1 MPAADIFSSETNIKL
16 DVVKDAEAV
25 TGRFAEVMVDAV
37 RKNNSDGRPSSFI
50 LPVGPTGQYQKIVD
64 ICNSEKLD
72 LSRMHTFHMDE
83 YIGGDGKVLPD
94 DHPMNFKTF
103 ILNNFLKKLDPDLN
117 MSADRMHF
125 PTTEN
130 LDLLPSEIEQAGG
143 IDICFAGIGLDGHL
157 AFNEPEPQMSVE
169 QFADLSYREI
179 TIAKETIVC
188 NSILSLGG
196 AMDLMPKHAV
206 TIGMKEILASRKI
219 HCFLDW
225 PWQKA
230 VIRKLLFHQP
240 TASFPATL
248 LQLHDQVTITMA
260 QYVAEPPKIEPI

>member
-1 MPAADIFSSETNIKL
+1 MPVDDIFSSKTNIKL

-25 TGRFAEVMVDAV
+25 TGRFAEVMVDSI
-37 RKNNSDGRPSSFI
+37 RKNNSDHKPSSFI

-83 YIGGDGKVLPD
+83 YIGDDGKVLPD
-94 DHPMNFKTF
+94 AHPMNFKTF
-103 ILNNFLKKLDPDLN
+103 ILNNLLSKLDPAYG
-117 MSADRMHF
+117 MSEKRMHF

-130 LDLLPSEIEQAGG
+130 LDKLPSEIDRVGG

-157 AFNEPEPQMSVE
+157 AFNEPGPQMSVE
-169 QFADLSYREI
+169 QFAGLSYRAI

-196 AMDLMPKHAV
+196 DMDLMPKRAV

-230 VIRKLLFHQP
+230 VIRKLLFHKP
-240 TASFPATL
+240 SASFPATL
-248 LQLHDQVTITMA
+248 LQLHDDVTITMA
-260 QYVAEPPKIEPI
+260 QYVAEPPKIAPI

>member
-1 MPAADIFSSETNIKL
+1 MQQDIFSHKTPIKL
-16 DVVKDAEAV
+16 GVVKDGEAV
-25 TGRFAEVMVDAV
+25 TDRFAEVMLAAIGENN
-37 RKNNSDGRPSSFI
+37 RAGKNSAFI

-64 ICNSEKLD
+64 RCNSETLD
-72 LSRMHTFHMDE
+72 LSKLYTFHMDG
-83 YIGGDGKVLPD
+83 YIGDDGKVLPD
-94 DHPMNFKTF
+94 DHPMNFKTY
-103 ILNNFLKKLDPDLN
+103 ILNNFLQKLDPDLN
-117 MSADRMHF
+117 MGAERMFF

-130 LDLLPSEIEQAGG
+130 LDQLPSEIEKASG

-169 QFADLSYREI
+169 QFATLSYRTI

-196 AMDLMPKHAV
+196 DMDLMPKRAV

-219 HCFLDW
+219 QCFLDW

-230 VIRKLLFHQP
+230 VIRKLLFHKP
-240 TASFPATL
+240 SASFPATL
-248 LQLHDQVTITMA
+248 LQLHNDVTITMA